1 MTSHPSPIPVR
12 SIVDSSKSR
21 WFVLQPVGL
30 MASVGMTAL
39 LLGISLPAGA
49 TGFLDGDLS
58 SWSGASTCS
67 VPPSNCVD
75 GLGGNAYDVFGS
87 SSNGSSY
94 VITSQQAAVAQAIS
108 FKYSFDGLGGLASFK
123 YSVDSGNTYQD
134 LASTGEGQFAEVYNV
149 PLDTGK
155 SVQFELSN
163 NGTDPIATVS
173 DLKGVPAPLPVLG
186 AGATF
191 GWIRRRRAQLKGH
204 QSFHL

>member
-1 MTSHPSPIPVR
+1 MTSHPNPIPVR
-12 SIVDSSKSR
+12 SIVDSSRSR
-21 WFVLQPVGL
+21 WFVPQPVGFT
-30 MASVGMTAL
+30 ASVGMTAL

-67 VPPSNCVD
+67 APPSNCVD
-75 GLGGNAYDVFGS
+75 GLGGNAYDIFGS

-94 VITSQQAAVAQAIS
+94 VITSQQATVAQEIS
-108 FKYSFDGLGGLASFK
+108 FKYSFDGLGGVASFK

-149 PLDTGK
+149 PLHMGK
-155 SVQFELSN
+155 SVKFELSN
-163 NGTDPIATVS
+163 NGMDPIATVS
-173 DLKGVPAPLPVLG
+173 DFTGVPAPLSALG
-186 AGATF
+186 AGAAF
-191 GWIRRRRAQLKGH
+191 GWIRRRRAQLKAH

>member
-1 MTSHPSPIPVR
+1 
-12 SIVDSSKSR
+12 
-21 WFVLQPVGL
+21 

-58 SWSGASTCS
+58 SWSGASICS
-67 VPPSNCVD
+67 APPSSCVE
-75 GLGGNAYDVFGS
+75 GLGSNKYDVFGS
-87 SSNGSSY
+87 SSYGSSY
-94 VITSQQAAVAQAIS
+94 VITSQAASVAQAIS

-134 LASTGEGQFAEVYNV
+134 LASTGEGQFVSVYNV
-149 PLDTGK
+149 PLDMGK
-155 SVQFELSN
+155 TVKFELSN

-173 DLKGVPAPLPVLG
+173 DFKGVPAPLPVLG
-186 AGATF
+186 AGAAF
-191 GWIRRRRAQLKGH
+191 GWIRRRRAQLKAH